1 VRFLLDENLS
11 PLVCGP
17 LIASG
22 HEAVHVRDLGLS
34 GAPDRVVLERA
45 DQDGRVVISSDTDFG
60 QLLARSGASAPSVIM
75 FRREEHRR
83 AAAQASLILANLE
96 QVQADLE
103 AGAIVV
109 LQATRVRVRRL
120 PVRPRGE

>member
-1 VRFLLDENLS
+1 VRLLLDENLS

-22 HEAVHVRDLGLS
+22 HDAVHVRDLGLS

-60 QLLARSGASAPSVIM
+60 QLLARPGASAPSVIM

-96 QVQADLE
+96 QVGMISKPASSWSCKPLGFE
-103 AGAIVV
+103 SVGYRSGRGA
-109 LQATRVRVRRL
+109 
-120 PVRPRGE
+120 